1 VPPRGYHHATTA
13 GEGLKDRLTV
23 LKDIEPFYE
32 DFKPCG
38 CITEDIA
45 ILLSAN
51 DDMVYNLKVTI
62 LPGNRA
68 MNRFR
73 PYADD
78 MEVAALAGNFTTER

>member
-1 VPPRGYHHATTA
+1 MPPRGYRHATTA
-13 GEGLKDRLTV
+13 GEGLKDRFAV
-23 LKDIEPFYE
+23 LKDIESFCE
-32 DFKPCG
+32 DFKSCG

-51 DDMVYNLKVTI
+51 DDMVYDLKVTI

-78 MEVAALAGNFTTER
+78 IEAAVLILSWLGV